1 MFVKRSYSTFKFGA
15 FFVGTAFIVLSIAG
29 IITGFVEGMDLTL
42 CLISILFFVLGVG
55 LMAGGFYITKVLG
68 NDNAGKIDTSIEVKY
83 DMTCKGETGAL
94 ETMEALT
101 EAMRNLVPGEEI
113 MVRLTPEYF
122 GLTDWKFIKIK
133 YQYVSFVHVTKKEK
147 TTEYFLMPQ
156 ASVEDA
162 LAPFKEVFEERK
174 AINTANLMSMNRYQ
188 AVLEYYKL
196 K

>member
-1 MFVKRSYSTFKFGA
+1 M
-15 FFVGTAFIVLSIAG
+15 
-29 IITGFVEGMDLTL
+29 
-42 CLISILFFVLGVG
+42 
-55 LMAGGFYITKVLG
+55 
-68 NDNAGKIDTSIEVKY
+68 
-83 DMTCKGETGAL
+83 
-94 ETMEALT
+94 
-101 EAMRNLVPGEEI
+101 
-113 MVRLTPEYF
+113 
-122 GLTDWKFIKIK
+122 
-133 YQYVSFVHVTKKEK
+133 SFVHVTKKEK